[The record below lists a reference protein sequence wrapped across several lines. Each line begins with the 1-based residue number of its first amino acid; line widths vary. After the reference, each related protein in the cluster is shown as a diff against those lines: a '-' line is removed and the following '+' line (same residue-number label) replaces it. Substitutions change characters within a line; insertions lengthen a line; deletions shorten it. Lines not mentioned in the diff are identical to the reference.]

1 MSPDLNP
8 IEHVWDMFDRRV
20 RKRPAAP
27 LTLQELADALIK
39 EWPNLPHDALRS
51 VVRSVSGCN
60 QCPSRTYTS
69 LELDGAASLELM
81 HTANF

>member
-27 LTLQELADALIK
+27 LTLQELADALI
-39 EWPNLPHDALRS
+39 EE
-51 VVRSVSGCN
+51 
-60 QCPSRTYTS
+60 
-69 LELDGAASLELM
+69 LELDGAASLELV

>member
-27 LTLQELADALIK
+27 LTLQELADALIEEFSAGCTK
-39 EWPNLPHDALRS
+39 KCCSKR
-51 VVRSVSGCN
+51 VR
-60 QCPSRTYTS
+60 
-69 LELDGAASLELM
+69 L
-81 HTANF
+81 

>member
-27 LTLQELADALIK
+27 LTALFNKSWLMHLSKNGKIF
-39 EWPNLPHDALRS
+39 R
-51 VVRSVSGCN
+51 R
-60 QCPSRTYTS
+60 RTYTS
-69 LELDGAASLELM
+69 LELDGAASLELV
-81 HTANF
+81 HAARF